1 MKCPLC
7 RSQYPTQNLLSSA
20 ASPHLMPYGG
30 RTEGPDLPWRLPW
43 HRCPPRQR
51 WLSAGRAGHGRTSG
65 RCRCGSFGDEW
76 PATPPPPPPPSA
88 CKWPTAVRRAAI
100 SPFFSSKLP
109 MSSSVRPSKAALEQN
124 PSSPRALATALGSP
138 HSDKNAPK
146 SKRLAMLAVR
156 CCNFA
161 GAAQSARFSPCLSLY
176 PFSPPPHLNNRPLI
190 GPPIP
195 YSPLHLSLPS
205 LHPASCPLDTP
216 APQCSHAPLP
226 RLPPSPLAVV
236 TWCLNSSSLNSATST
251 KHYNC

>member
-1 MKCPLC
+1 MEVELRVQIYPGGCPGTDVHPVSVGC
-7 RSQYPTQNLLSSA
+7 QQVV
-20 ASPHLMPYGG
+20 
-30 RTEGPDLPWRLPW
+30 EE
-43 HRCPPRQR
+43 
-51 WLSAGRAGHGRTSG
+51 HGRTSG
-65 RCRCGSFGDEW
+65 RCRCGSFGGEW
-76 PATPPPPPPPSA
+76 PATPSA
-88 CKWPTAVRRAAI
+88 CNWPTAVRRAAV
-100 SPFFSSKLP
+100 SPFFSSKLR

-146 SKRLAMLAVR
+146 SNRLHGHVSD
-156 CCNFA
+156 FA

-176 PFSPPPHLNNRPLI
+176 PFSPLLPKQPALI
-190 GPPIP
+190 GPLIL

-236 TWCLNSSSLNSATST
+236 TWCLNSSSLNSVTST
-251 KHYNC
+251 